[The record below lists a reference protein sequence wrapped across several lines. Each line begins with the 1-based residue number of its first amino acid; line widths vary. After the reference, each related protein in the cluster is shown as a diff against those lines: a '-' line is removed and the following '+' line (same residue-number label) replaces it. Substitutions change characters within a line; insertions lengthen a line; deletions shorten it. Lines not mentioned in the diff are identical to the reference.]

1 MSTVFTTCQYLLLCD
16 LCVHVSMQGFGALK
30 DFYVVRNGRLSG
42 LDEPLQCGAV
52 YHLEPRLSGGKG
64 GLFPIHLSRGHMSS
78 SVV

>member
-1 MSTVFTTCQYLLLCD
+1 
-16 LCVHVSMQGFGALK
+16 MQGFGALK

-64 GLFPIHLSRGHMSS
+64 GLFPIHLATGHMSS